1 MGARAQQ
8 RFTGRRLLQPGPD
21 FNFPLEL
28 DFLHL
33 PANDIRRVPRYLA
46 VLFLKRHFL
55 TTGAGSSSHEPF
67 TLSAQC
73 L

>member
-1 MGARAQQ
+1 MGARGAATLY
-8 RFTGRRLLQPGPD
+8 RVALHAAGTRS
-21 FNFPLEL
+21 NFPLEL

-33 PANDIRRVPRYLA
+33 PANVIRRFPRYLA
-46 VLFLKRHFL
+46 VLFLKLHFL